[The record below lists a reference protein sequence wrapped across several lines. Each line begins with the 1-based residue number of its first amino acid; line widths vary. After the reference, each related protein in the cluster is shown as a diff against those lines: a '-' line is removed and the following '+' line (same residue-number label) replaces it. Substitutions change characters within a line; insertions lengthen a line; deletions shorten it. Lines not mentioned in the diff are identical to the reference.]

1 MCSSAPDTSGMNAAA
16 VSQANLSKEQLDWAK
31 QLYADTAPDR
41 AAATARAN
49 TVSDAQ
55 LAALNK
61 QTALTD
67 DYAAYNKG
75 TFRPLEQ
82 SIVADANNFNTP
94 ERIDAAVGKAT
105 ADVNSGFSN
114 VQGQQQRSLAR
125 MGVNPNSGKAL
136 ALGNQTA
143 IAQAAALAGASN
155 KARTDTETLGRAMK
169 MDAASLGRN
178 LPATQATSAGLA
190 VNQGNAAVASGMQ
203 SGNINAQGANIMT
216 QGYSGAQSGL
226 AGAANTYG
234 NIAGIQQRAD
244 AAGGAA
250 FGALGQVAGQFAGSA
265 AGSTWLAAL
274 SDKKAKKNIK
284 KVSGKASLAAF
295 RKMPV
300 SNWDYKTGKG
310 DGGNHTGP
318 MAQDVRKGLGNSV
331 APGGK
336 MIDMISMSGHQ
347 VNAIK
352 ELDKRLAKV
361 EKRA

>member
-1 MCSSAPDTSGMNAAA
+1 MCSSAPDMTAMNTIAATQA
-16 VSQANLSKEQLDWAK
+16 KLSQEQLDWAK
-31 QLYADTAPDR
+31 SIYADTAPDR

-178 LPATQATSAGLA
+178 LPANQATSAGLA

-203 SGNINAQGANIMT
+203 SGNINAQGANIMQT
-216 QGYSGAQSGL
+216 GFNGASNTMGNAGSLYGSIANIQNTANAQSSPW
-226 AGAANTYG
+226 GA
-234 NIAGIQQRAD
+234 I
-244 AAGGAA
+244 
-250 FGALGQVAGQFAGSA
+250 GQVAGQFAGST
-265 AGSTWLAAL
+265 AGSTMLASL

-284 KVSGKASLAAF
+284 KVSGKSSLAAF

-318 MAQDVRKGLGNSV
+318 MAQDVQKGLGNSV

-336 MIDMISMSGHQ
+336 MIDMISMAGHQ
-347 VNAIK
+347 INAIK

-361 EKRA
+361 ENRA

>member
-1 MCSSAPDTSGMNAAA
+1 MCSSAPDMTAMNTIAATQA
-16 VSQANLSKEQLDWAK
+16 KLSQEQLDWAK
-31 QLYADTAPDR
+31 SIYADTAPDR

-67 DYAAYNKG
+67 DYAKYNED

-82 SIVADANNFNTP
+82 SIVTDANNFNAP
-94 ERIDAAVGKAT
+94 GRIDAAVGKAV
-105 ADVNSGFSN
+105 ADVNQGFSN

-155 KARTDTETLGRAMK
+155 KARTDTETLGRAIK
-169 MDAASLGRN
+169 MDAAGLGRN
-178 LPATQATSAGLA
+178 LATNQATSAGIAL
-190 VNQGNAAVASGMQ
+190 NQGSAAVTNGMQ
-203 SGNINAQGANIMT
+203 SGNITAQGNQIVT

-226 AGAANTYG
+226 TGAASTYG
-234 NIAGIQQRAD
+234 NIASIQQKSD
-244 AAGGAA
+244 ASNAELLGSMGKSAGM
-250 FGALGQVAGQFAGSA
+250 VM
-265 AGSTWLAAL
+265 
-274 SDKKAKKNIK
+274 SDKKAKKNVK

-295 RKMPV
+295 KKMPV
-300 SNWDYKTGKG
+300 SNWDYKAGKG

-318 MAQDVRKGLGNSV
+318 MAQDVQKGLGNSV

-336 MIDMISMSGHQ
+336 MIDPISLHGHQ
-347 VNAIK
+347 INAIK